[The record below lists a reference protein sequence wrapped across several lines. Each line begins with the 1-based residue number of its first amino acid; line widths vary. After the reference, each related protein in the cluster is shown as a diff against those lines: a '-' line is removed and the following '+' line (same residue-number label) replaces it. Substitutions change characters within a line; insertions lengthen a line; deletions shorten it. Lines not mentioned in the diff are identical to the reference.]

1 MLLSNQKVM
10 EKVSEV
16 SQMIKQ
22 EKNFSLTK
30 YIEETTKPDPID
42 IHKRREHDIRRY
54 DFQRKV
60 SSLRRAELVSRDA
73 EPGSSEAA
81 PHTVAWCMHRLTKR
95 IEYFDSYY
103 VVELMNDKDELAGR
117 LQLRQNEQLKK
128 NLSFVMEAAESQDS
142 PGANS
147 GANLLDLLKKK
158 SRLEDQ
164 EHRLPDTNILA
175 DLDSPNPN

>member
-30 YIEETTKPDPID
+30 YIEETSKPNPID
-42 IHKRREHDIRRY
+42 IHKRRENDIRRY

-60 SSLRRAELVSRDA
+60 SSLRRAELVPKDA
-73 EPGSSEAA
+73 DLSPDA
-81 PHTVAWCMHRLTKR
+81 PPHSVAWCMRRLSKR

-103 VVELMNDKDELAGR
+103 IVELVTDKDELASR
-117 LQLRQNEQLKK
+117 LQQRQTELLKK
-128 NLSFVMEAAESQDS
+128 NLSFVLEAAESQDS

-147 GANLLDLLKKK
+147 GTNLLDLLKKK
-158 SRLEDQ
+158 SRLEEQ
-164 EHRLPDTNILA
+164 ELKLPDTNILA
-175 DLDSPNPN
+175 DLDTPTPN